1 MIDSDRD
8 SPISLPST
16 RKRRNP
22 SALSDS
28 EDEQLEACSLPC
40 LESAPVKKKKRTITK
55 SEEDNIPLPYPFPLP
70 KFYGAEID
78 AALKSKKMTMGARQG
93 FVSKVASAMLCY
105 KRYPSTDDYTN
116 VSYVITQAYPFMKAP
131 VGAPGVSFT

>member
-78 AALKSKKMTMGARQG
+78 AALKSKKMTMGQG
-93 FVSKVASAMLCY
+93 KALFLKWHLQCYVTSDILVLMTIRMLAMLLH
-105 KRYPSTDDYTN
+105 RL
-116 VSYVITQAYPFMKAP
+116 IHL
-131 VGAPGVSFT
+131 